1 MEDWF
6 FLLSF
11 VYGQK
16 GTRRL
21 WVVEEIWQLAFGSL
35 LTLLFILFQLSF
47 FFFLIFFIIESNQY
61 QIFVIY
67 VYILMAPLSLACV
80 FDICIA
86 YFLVKILV

>member
-1 MEDWF
+1 MGCGGD
-6 FLLSF
+6 LAI
-11 VYGQK
+11 G
-16 GTRRL
+16 
-21 WVVEEIWQLAFGSL
+21 IW
-35 LTLLFILFQLSF
+35 LTFNTALYTISTKFF
-47 FFFLIFFIIESNQY
+47 FFFLIFFIIDSNQY